1 MYGNGYEC
9 SGQNLSLEVANF
21 GLGSVW
27 SNITSIEERMN
38 KIREIFDLKDGL
50 YHFNISSIGY
60 LAEALEINSLI
71 NMMKVGFIMKN
82 TNE

>member
-60 LAEALEINSLI
+60 LAEALEN
-71 NMMKVGFIMKN
+71 KFIDKYD
-82 TNE
+82 ESRVHYEKY